1 MECYTSWNLFEGM
14 SGCLISLE
22 EIIHLKLFSDLLP
35 ELVSIIGRTPMAF
48 QYSQATSKSQAAF

>member
-1 MECYTSWNLFEGM
+1 M